1 MDRIRQV
8 MRQSSKGKGLAA
20 SMVSTFGR
28 SKDEREVAVVR
39 AILLGTPVAEAIRG
53 MVKTN
58 DETGDLLRFLVE
70 QARID
75 ALEASRHADSLGTL
89 FERWVRSKQERLI
102 EQRIMETRSLMVSAI
117 LGAVTAMVAA
127 LAPVLSS
134 FQLSLTAP
142 AQQALAPYTLYIGI
156 LLVVP
161 GAFFL
166 GQFFSAKR
174 AVLNLAV
181 SLAAYLLVVYF
192 FSPLVL
198 SI

>member
-1 MDRIRQV
+1 
-8 MRQSSKGKGLAA
+8 
-20 SMVSTFGR
+20 
-28 SKDEREVAVVR
+28 
-39 AILLGTPVAEAIRG
+39 
-53 MVKTN
+53 
-58 DETGDLLRFLVE
+58 
-70 QARID
+70 
-75 ALEASRHADSLGTL
+75 
-89 FERWVRSKQERLI
+89 LI
-102 EQRIMETRSLMVSAI
+102 EQKIMETRSLMVSAI

-142 AQQALAPYTLYIGI
+142 AQQAPAPYTLYIGI

-166 GQFFSAKR
+166 GQFFSMKR

-198 SI
+198 SV